1 LDNSAGVLQ
10 YRETPLA
17 PGYFSKAGRGP
28 GMKTISREDR
38 PMRERFQRKLDELRD
53 EILKMGGMVEDELK
67 LALNALDQ
75 LDVGLARQ
83 VHEADMAVNA
93 IRFAIEE
100 KCFELIVTQQPAA
113 RDLRAIVAVMNMIV
127 DLERMGDQAKGIA
140 KVIPHII
147 QHPSQAAQFPEL
159 RQMGMMVMSMLRE
172 CMTAY
177 ASKNEQLARHV
188 ITQDDQVD
196 QLFTRVFSQIMKQM
210 AGTEQPEKIEATYE
224 MLRIAREL
232 ERFGDLAT
240 NVAERVIYIVT
251 GKLYEL
257 NTDEPE

>member
-1 LDNSAGVLQ
+1 
-10 YRETPLA
+10 
-17 PGYFSKAGRGP
+17 
-28 GMKTISREDR
+28 
-38 PMRERFQRKLDELRD
+38 MRERFQRKLDELRD
-53 EILKMGGMVEDELK
+53 EILKMAGMVEDELK
-67 LALNALDQ
+67 LALNALEQ
-75 LDVGLARQ
+75 LDTGLARQ
-83 VHEADMAVNA
+83 VHEADVAVNA

-140 KVIPHII
+140 KVIPHIVK
-147 QHPSQAAQFPEL
+147 HPSQAGQFPEL
-159 RQMGMMVMSMLRE
+159 RQMGTIVTGMLRQ
-172 CMTAY
+172 CMTAFT
-177 ASKNEQLARHV
+177 SRNEELARLV
-188 ITQDDQVD
+188 IGQDDQVD

-210 AGTEQPEKIEATYE
+210 AESEHPEKIEAMYE